1 MAAPDAQDLSDDDLR
16 AQITNAFQVAPCQW
30 QIEVVRS
37 LLRLSRRLDTRDLCL
52 ISATGSGKTLT
63 FLAPLLFEPHK
74 IMVIISPLNILSDQI
89 AGQLRSQGLPAISLC
104 GDNATKSVFQEIREL
119 KYRVIVTNVE
129 IAKRTKGEFEKL
141 WRDRKWTAHLL
152 CIVWDEAHC
161 ISQWADF
168 RAEYKDGGRIRQLIG
183 THVPFYL
190 TSATLP
196 KAVLADVF
204 QNLNI
209 RASDV
214 DVIHR
219 SNDRPNIHL
228 VVRRMQHGAS
238 SYRDLDFV
246 LPAPGCTPP
255 KFVIFFDSIR
265 ESVEA
270 IKYLWSRLPESCRD
284 RIKWFNSHMTS
295 QYREDELQRLASGE
309 NWGLVCT
316 ESFGLGV
323 DKVQD
328 LQLVVQYKA
337 ADVSLC
343 ALWQR
348 LGRAL
353 RNGEG
358 TATAVF
364 IVEPKF
370 FDEEREAKEGRKKKK
385 LEKENKKRKA
395 EESGMGARKSPRLD
409 GDVDLTERSVVI
421 ERRRAIYDAPP
432 ARPLKKKDRADRDS
446 STLDPALDDVINAA
460 SRGFGCHRLP
470 AQVFFGNDK
479 ISGSF
484 LVTPSHAYVLIS
496 LRSQLRHRSLA
507 EAVDARV
514 VRPGPLLAVVP
525 YALPRSLSII
535 FRRRR
540 DNRWTTNRA
549 PALVGRRNM
558 NVTRRTTVFSARFT
572 TGG

>member
-1 MAAPDAQDLSDDDLR
+1 MAPPDAPDLSDDNLR
-16 AQITNAFQVAPCQW
+16 AQITKAFNVAPCQW
-30 QIEVVRS
+30 QIEVIRA
-37 LLRLSRRLDTRDLCL
+37 LLKLSQHLDTRDLCL

-63 FLAPLLFEPHK
+63 FLAPLLFEPRK
-74 IMVIISPLNILSDQI
+74 IMVIISPLNLLSDQI
-89 AGQLRSQGLPAISLC
+89 AGQLRSQGLPAIALC
-104 GDNATKSVFQEIREL
+104 GDNATKNVFQEIREL

-129 IAKRTKGEFEKL
+129 FAKKTKGEFEKL

-168 RAEYKDGGRIRQLIG
+168 RAEYKDAGRIRQLIG

-214 DVIHR
+214 DVIQR

-228 VVRRMQHGAS
+228 VVRRMQHKAG

-246 LPAPGCTPP
+246 LPAPAPGRTPP

-265 ESVEA
+265 QSVEA
-270 IKYLWSRLPESCRD
+270 VHYLRSCLPESCRD

-295 QYREDELQRLASGE
+295 QYREDELQNLASGE
-309 NWGLVCT
+309 TWGLACT
-316 ESFGLGV
+316 DSFGLGV
-323 DKVQD
+323 DRVQD
-328 LQLVVQYKA
+328 LQFVIQYKA

-358 TATAVF
+358 TAVAVF
-364 IVEPKF
+364 VVEPKF
-370 FDEEREAKEGRKKKK
+370 FDEERKKKK
-385 LEKENKKRKA
+385 QDKENKKRKA
-395 EESGMGARKSPRLD
+395 EESSMGSRKSPRLD
-409 GDVDLTERSVVI
+409 GHVDRPAVMI
-421 ERRRAIYDAPP
+421 ERRRAIYDAPT
-432 ARPLKKKDRADRDS
+432 ARTSKKKDRVDHDAS
-446 STLDPALDDVINAA
+446 ALDPPLDDMINAA

-470 AQVFFGNDK
+470 AQVFFGNDR
-479 ISGSF
+479 IPGSSSG
-484 LVTPSHAYVLIS
+484 TPLRARVLI
-496 LRSQLRHRSLA
+496 HRTHSRA
-507 EAVDARV
+507 T
-514 VRPGPLLAVVP
+514 GLL
-525 YALPRSLSII
+525 
-535 FRRRR
+535 
-540 DNRWTTNRA
+540 
-549 PALVGRRNM
+549 
-558 NVTRRTTVFSARFT
+558 
-572 TGG
+572 